1 MQFRPEPEPPPP
13 PPPVERPV
21 WRWLLYGSA
30 AGAALATRWPWQQVK
45 FERLFGEA
53 QGPPAWQSTAGGT
66 CLATSLLLLVL
77 TIAETDAKTSHR
89 AVRPSSLLLATL
101 ALGSF
106 LLAAAQGPGSVRGT
120 TAVWT
125 WWFWLEALALPALWL
140 ACFARWRTV
149 ARRPSSG

>member
-1 MQFRPEPEPPPP
+1 MQFRPEPELPPPP
-13 PPPVERPV
+13 PPAERAL
-21 WRWLLYGSA
+21 WSRLLYGSA

-53 QGPPAWQSTAGGT
+53 QGHPAWQSTAGGT

-77 TIAETDAKTSHR
+77 AVAETDNMTSRR

-106 LLAAAQGPGSVRGT
+106 LLAVVQGPGSVRGT

-125 WWFWLEALALPALWL
+125 AWFWLEALCLPLLWL
-140 ACFARWRTV
+140 ACFARWRGV
-149 ARRPSSG
+149 ARRSRAG